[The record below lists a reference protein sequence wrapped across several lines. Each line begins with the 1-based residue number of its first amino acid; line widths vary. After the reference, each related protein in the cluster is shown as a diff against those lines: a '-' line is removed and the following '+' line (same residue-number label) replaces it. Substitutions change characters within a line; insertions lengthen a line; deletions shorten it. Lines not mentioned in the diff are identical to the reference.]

1 MTEKVKKI
9 TKRYL
14 PQSIIGGCIVIVFLL
29 SLILFLA
36 MNNTKRRE
44 FLFPSAED
52 NGSLVIE
59 YRNLSKDA
67 VQGDVQYF
75 IDELLLGSS
84 VERTRMLF
92 TPGTKVISC
101 FERDKK
107 LILNLSNDLVQM
119 GPGVISI
126 REGVD
131 LLKKNIQTNFPRIEE
146 VELYVDGN
154 FAFEK

>member
-14 PQSIIGGCIVIVFLL
+14 PQAIIASCIVIVFLL
-29 SLILFLA
+29 SLILYLT

-67 VQGDVQYF
+67 VQGDVHYF
-75 IDELLLGSS
+75 VDELLLGSS

-101 FERDKK
+101 FERDKT
-107 LILNLSNDLVQM
+107 LYLNLTDDLLQM
-119 GPGVISI
+119 GSGVITI
-126 REGVD
+126 KEGVE
-131 LLKKNIQTNFPRIEE
+131 LLEKNIQLNFPRIEE
-146 VELYVDGN
+146 VELYVNGN

>member
-14 PQSIIGGCIVIVFLL
+14 PQAIIASCIVIVFLL
-29 SLILFLA
+29 SLILYLT

-101 FERDKK
+101 FERDKT
-107 LILNLSNDLVQM
+107 LYLNLTDDLLQM
-119 GPGVISI
+119 GSGVITI
-126 REGVD
+126 KEGVE
-131 LLKKNIQTNFPRIEE
+131 LLEKNIQLNFPRIEE
-146 VELYVDGN
+146 VELYVNGN